1 MKIFKYFLLIIFTC
15 FTGNLSAQEDAT
27 IEADGAFSN
36 EAYFSAV
43 SLYKKAYSK
52 EHDRTHK
59 IAIIYKIARSYH
71 MVQDF
76 AQAEVWYDK
85 AIKAKH
91 PDKDVQLYFAEVIQ
105 AQGKYDEALA
115 QYNKFN
121 AKNPNDE
128 RGLEGAKWCKIGQE
142 WDNNPTDYEIE
153 NVKLLNSK
161 NMDFAPTWGSKK
173 HDEMIFSIQNTGI
186 NGLGSTTQFFCG
198 TRSSF
203 GSCWNTYL
211 VSPKVVDLFENT
223 DGSKFSWDGIIPGFS
238 TMTPQARQIYF
249 MRDNLTPTELT
260 ARSKLGADV
269 TKYLATGNETRL
281 MKAYTNRDPRLNS
294 SVIIPYTSYNG
305 IIGTSAAPVYSRFPF
320 RSDVSG
326 GDLRTDTQAE
336 FYYLHRKFVYEGTT
350 ELLNR
355 SFGPIDFPLIRYADV
370 LLMWAEALNEIG
382 DVAGAL
388 SKVNEVRA
396 RVKMPA
402 LQQTDATKPTHVIS
416 QTAARDRI
424 RNERR
429 YEFINEG
436 VNYFD
441 EIRWRTWKTSV
452 FTNNGLQS
460 VWGQRNTTYTW
471 GGDHFYVWPIPQSEI
486 QINNKLTQNPGWPN

>member
-1 MKIFKYFLLIIFTC
+1 
-15 FTGNLSAQEDAT
+15 
-27 IEADGAFSN
+27 
-36 EAYFSAV
+36 
-43 SLYKKAYSK
+43 
-52 EHDRTHK
+52 
-59 IAIIYKIARSYH
+59 
-71 MVQDF
+71 
-76 AQAEVWYDK
+76 
-85 AIKAKH
+85 
-91 PDKDVQLYFAEVIQ
+91 
-105 AQGKYDEALA
+105 
-115 QYNKFN
+115 
-121 AKNPNDE
+121 
-128 RGLEGAKWCKIGQE
+128 
-142 WDNNPTDYEIE
+142 
-153 NVKLLNSK
+153 
-161 NMDFAPTWGSKK
+161 
-173 HDEMIFSIQNTGI
+173 
-186 NGLGSTTQFFCG
+186 
-198 TRSSF
+198 
-203 GSCWNTYL
+203 
-211 VSPKVVDLFENT
+211 
-223 DGSKFSWDGIIPGFS
+223 
-238 TMTPQARQIYF
+238 
-249 MRDNLTPTELT
+249 
-260 ARSKLGADV
+260 
-269 TKYLATGNETRL
+269 
-281 MKAYTNRDPRLNS
+281 
-294 SVIIPYTSYNG
+294 
-305 IIGTSAAPVYSRFPF
+305 
-320 RSDVSG
+320 
-326 GDLRTDTQAE
+326 LRTDTQAE
-336 FYYLHRKFVYEGTT
+336 FYYLHRKFVYEGST

-424 RNERR
+424 RDERR